1 MLYLCI
7 VKYNKWDI
15 MDNKIKEVLEVKALT
30 QKELANLTGMSEMG
44 ISKAIK
50 GSATRQTLEKIA
62 KALDVP
68 VSELYPE
75 NHIVE
80 RKALYEGELH
90 LGEKTLSC
98 AVLSDGTRVISATTV
113 FEAFDR
119 PRKGKSNEGYR
130 VDRMPSFINANN
142 LQPYVDQQ
150 LMEWTRLIEYTDLHN
165 VKRQGYNARIIRGLC
180 KVYMDA
186 RRDNA
191 LLATQARFAAI
202 SEAILYT
209 LSDVGI
215 VALVDEATG
224 YDKVKNRAKDELQ
237 RFFKDALRENAGQW
251 VKTFDD
257 RFFEMIYRMRGW
269 NWTGVSRHPGV
280 VGIWIND
287 IVYERLAPALLNE
300 LRRLNPKNENGGRS
314 HKHHQFLTEEVG
326 HPRLKEHL
334 EGVMAIGRLSGN
346 DWNKFM
352 RNLDV
357 AYPKCYQQLELAF
370 DDETD

>member
-1 MLYLCI
+1 
-7 VKYNKWDI
+7 
-15 MDNKIKEVLEVKALT
+15 MDNKIKELLKERGMSQKDLASVIERTEITVSKYVNGDNIPRDSEERIAAALGVEVK
-30 QKELANLTGMSEMG
+30 
-44 ISKAIK
+44 
-50 GSATRQTLEKIA
+50 
-62 KALDVP
+62 D
-68 VSELYPE
+68 LYYDAP
-75 NHIVE
+75 IVD

-90 LGEKTLSC
+90 LGEKTLPC
-98 AVLSDGTRVISATTV
+98 AVLNDGTRIISATAV

-130 VDRMPSFINANN
+130 ADRMPSFINANN

-150 LMEWTRLIEYTDLHN
+150 LMEWTRLIDYTDLHGA
-165 VKRQGYNARIIRGLC
+165 KKQGYNARIIRGLC
-180 KVYMDA
+180 KVYIDA

-191 LLATQARFAAI
+191 LLMSQMRFAAI
-202 SEAILYT
+202 SESLLYA

-237 RFFKDALRENAGQW
+237 KFFKEALRENAGQW

-257 RFFEMIYRMRGW
+257 RFFEMIYKMRGW

-287 IVYERLAPALLNE
+287 IVYERLAPAILNE
-300 LRRLNPKNENGGRS
+300 LRRLNPKNDKGNRN

-334 EGVMAIGRLSGN
+334 AGVMAVGRLSGN
-346 DWNKFM
+346 DWGRFM
-352 RNLDV
+352 RNLDM
-357 AYPKCYQQLELAF
+357 AYPKCYQQLELDF
-370 DDETD
+370 GDDPKE